1 MYKKYMSSQQID
13 SYGISKTYLNGN
25 LIDDTAY
32 DASYD
37 GTKLDLALAKNTGE
51 KYVTQLNNNDLNKLF
66 NSMPVK
72 SGNIENRLIADFK
85 LKKFKTRS
93 KKRRK
98 SHKKHRK
105 SYKKS
110 HKKSHKK
117 SYKKSLK
124 FIN

>member
-13 SYGISKTYLNGN
+13 SYGISKTYVNGD
-25 LIDDTAY
+25 LIDGTAY
-32 DASYD
+32 DASYN
-37 GTKLDLALAKNTGE
+37 GTKLDLALAKHTGE

-93 KKRRK
+93 KKHRK
-98 SHKKHRK
+98 SHKKKHRK
-105 SYKKS
+105 R
-110 HKKSHKK
+110 HKKSRKK
-117 SYKKSLK
+117 TLK
-124 FIN
+124 RLM